1 MLNTQM
7 FNKKICD
14 TSLIIWEKERKQRY
28 IYFSY
33 QICKTLKILNNMQC

>member
-14 TSLIIWEKERKQRY
+14 TSLTIWEKERKQRDISIFPIKY
-28 IYFSY
+28 A
-33 QICKTLKILNNMQC
+33 KL